1 MKIYPLLT
9 IFLAISLFGL
19 LFFQL
24 FLNSDV
30 QGFNQKSLAPF
41 KSKLLNGDSFTS
53 EELKNDSLSLLNV
66 WATWCVGCRLEHS
79 YLMELEKKGISII
92 GINYKDDKEKAFKW
106 LDQFGDP
113 YVKNIFDDQGEVGFM
128 LGVSGAPETF
138 LIKNGDSIVMHHVG
152 VLDKEVW
159 KNKFAPLI
167 KK

>member
-1 MKIYPLLT
+1 MKTYPLLT

-24 FLNSDV
+24 FFNSDFEE
-30 QGFNQKSLAPF
+30 FNQKSLAPF
-41 KSKLLNGDSFTS
+41 ESKLLNGDSFTS
-53 EELKNDSLSLLNV
+53 EQLKNDSLSLLNV

-113 YVKNIFDDQGEVGFM
+113 YVKNIFDDQGEVGFL

>member
-24 FLNSDV
+24 FFNSDV
-30 QGFNQKSLAPF
+30 EEFNQKSLAPF
-41 KSKLLNGDSFTS
+41 ESKLLNGDSFTS
-53 EELKNDSLSLLNV
+53 EQLKNDSLSLINV

-92 GINYKDDKEKAFKW
+92 GINYKDDKGKAFKW

-113 YVKNIFDDQGEVGFM
+113 YVKNIFDEFRQC
-128 LGVSGAPETF
+128 
-138 LIKNGDSIVMHHVG
+138 ISI
-152 VLDKEVW
+152 
-159 KNKFAPLI
+159 PLI
-167 KK
+167 TFEGEFSPPIASTAIFTGLIII